1 VGVSDQGVPF
11 GVDVKLHRPNCTDVL
26 ENLRRGDHGLVVG
39 GHVDKVALTADADA
53 AAPDRPSRLIY
64 SAIVTCRLSKAT

>member
-1 VGVSDQGVPF
+1 VPF

-53 AAPDRPSRLIY
+53 DAAAPDRPSRLIY